1 MAKENP
7 AKKARKLKEPHK
19 SQQGQQ
25 APANRR
31 QSRATIWD
39 RTRGWLLL
47 KVDDPEAAAGQ
58 VSELFCCGGD
68 YFVVVRADVVKGSPF
83 NLIVPIDAAAEHWTT
98 AVKLVVALVKPR
110 SSETAQV
117 VTYHPAVPH
126 QASCFV
132 TQKEHKLFRLDEY
145 DPPGRHPKSP
155 GANPWG

>member
-1 MAKENP
+1 MAKKNP
-7 AKKARKLKEPHK
+7 AKKAL
-19 SQQGQQ
+19 SQKQPRNRQRVQQ
-25 APANRR
+25 APANKR
-31 QSRATIWD
+31 QSRGTIWD

-47 KVDDPEAAAGQ
+47 EVDDPEAAAGR

-68 YFVVVRADVVKGSPF
+68 YFVVVRADVVKSAGF
-83 NLIVPIDAAAEHWTT
+83 NLIVPIDAAKDYWET
-98 AVKLVVALVKPR
+98 AVDLVVDFVKPR
-110 SSETAQV
+110 TSKTAQV

-126 QASCFV
+126 RASCFV